1 MVRGENDGS
10 TGMPAGAGA
19 EVTGAPA
26 RPERGRSAVN
36 PLDRWLARTIMAGAG
51 RPPVVLALWD
61 GQEAYTPEGEAAGRI
76 VIRDRGALWTLA
88 YSPELGFGDGYS
100 AGRIEIEGDL
110 VEVLHR
116 AYRALDDRS
125 VSSCK
130 RSLFGRLP
138 RARNNTLGGSR
149 EHIHHHYD
157 LGNDFYRLWL
167 DERMIYTCA
176 YYENAEASLEQA
188 QEAKM
193 HHVCRK
199 LRLEAGQRVVEAG
212 CGWGSLALHMARGYG
227 VRVRAF
233 NISHEQIAHA
243 REAAARE
250 GLERQVEFVE
260 DDYRNISGE
269 YDAFV
274 SVGML
279 EHVGPD
285 HYQDMGDVIARSL
298 RKEGLGLVHSVGRSR
313 PSAVNAWLERRIFPG
328 SHPPSLREM
337 MSVFESNQFSIIDIE
352 NLRLHY
358 AKTLM
363 EWLERFDGH
372 VDTVRERYG
381 EPFVRAWRLYLGGC
395 AAAFLASS
403 IQLFQVVFTHPT
415 HNRIAHTREHIYQ
428 PSANGADWSFG

>member
-1 MVRGENDGS
+1 MREENEGS
-10 TGMPAGAGA
+10 TGRRGDAGTEAIGTP
-19 EVTGAPA
+19 V
-26 RPERGRSAVN
+26 RPERGGSPAN
-36 PLDRWLARTIMAGAG
+36 ALHRWLARTIMKGAG
-51 RPPVVLALWD
+51 RPPVALVLWD
-61 GQEAYTPEGEAAGRI
+61 GQEAYTPQGEATGRI
-76 VIRDRGALWTLA
+76 VIRDRGALWRLA

-100 AGRIEIEGDL
+100 AGRIDIEGDL

-116 AYRALDDRS
+116 AYRALEDQGAS
-125 VSSCK
+125 AFK
-130 RSLFGRLP
+130 KSLLGRLP
-138 RARNNTLGGSR
+138 RARNNSLGGSR

-167 DERMIYTCA
+167 DERMVYTCA
-176 YYENAEASLEQA
+176 YYENGEASLEQA
-188 QEAKM
+188 QDAKM

-212 CGWGSLALHMARGYG
+212 CGWGSLALHMARCYG

-233 NISHEQIAHA
+233 NISHEQIAYA
-243 REAAARE
+243 REQAARQ
-250 GLERQVEFVE
+250 GLEGQVEFVE
-260 DDYRNISGE
+260 DDYRNIGGE

-285 HYQDMGDVIARSL
+285 HYEALGDVIARSL

-328 SHPPSLREM
+328 SYPPSLREM
-337 MSVFESNQFSIIDIE
+337 MSVFESNHFSVIDVE

-358 AKTLM
+358 ARTLV
-363 EWLERFDGH
+363 EWLERFDRH
-372 VDTVRERYG
+372 IDTVRERYG

-415 HNRIAHTREHIYQ
+415 HNRVAHTREHVYR
-428 PSANGADWSFG
+428 PFSNGADWNFG

>member
-1 MVRGENDGS
+1 MQEQKEGPTGGPGNAGAEAI
-10 TGMPAGAGA
+10 GMPA
-19 EVTGAPA
+19 
-26 RPERGRSAVN
+26 RPDERGGSPVN
-36 PLDRWLARTIMAGAG
+36 ALDRWLARTIMKGAG
-51 RPPVVLALWD
+51 KPPVALVLWD
-61 GQEAYTPEGEAAGRI
+61 GREAYTPRGEAAGRI
-76 VIRDRGALWTLA
+76 VIRDRGALWRLA

-100 AGRIEIEGDL
+100 AGRIDVEGDL

-116 AYRALDDRS
+116 AYRALEDQGAS
-125 VSSCK
+125 AFK
-130 RSLFGRLP
+130 KSLVGRLP

-167 DERMIYTCA
+167 DERMVYTCA
-176 YYENAEASLEQA
+176 YYENGEASLEQA
-188 QEAKM
+188 QDAKM

-212 CGWGSLALHMARGYG
+212 CGWGSLALHMARCYG

-243 REAAARE
+243 REQAARQ
-250 GLERQVEFVE
+250 GLDGQVEFVE
-260 DDYRNISGE
+260 DDYRNITGE

-285 HYQDMGDVIARSL
+285 HYEELGDVIARSL
-298 RKEGLGLVHSVGRSR
+298 RREGLGLVHSVGRSR

-328 SHPPSLREM
+328 SYPPSLREM
-337 MSVFESNQFSIIDIE
+337 MSVFESNHFSVIDVE

-358 AKTLM
+358 ARTLM
-363 EWLERFDGH
+363 EWLERFDRH
-372 VDTVRERYG
+372 LDTVRGRYG

-395 AAAFLASS
+395 AAAFLSSS
-403 IQLFQVVFTHPT
+403 IQLFQVVFTHPV
-415 HNRIAHTREHIYQ
+415 HNRIAHTREHLYR
-428 PSANGADWSFG
+428 PGSNVADWNFG